1 MNNSSDNNDKS
12 LTSLDLARLDELEL
26 NSDGEVK
33 LESNYWTVF
42 AYPREFILLGKKGE
56 FKEFKKKEQ
65 LISFL
70 SK

>member
-1 MNNSSDNNDKS
+1 MNDSSDNNNN

-26 NSDGEVK
+26 NSDGEVT
-33 LESNYWTVF
+33 LESNYWTVM
-42 AYPREFILLGKKGE
+42 AYPKDFVLLGKKGE
-56 FKEFKKKEQ
+56 FKEFKTKNQ

>member
-1 MNNSSDNNDKS
+1 MNHSFDNNN

-42 AYPREFILLGKKGE
+42 AYPKEFVLLGKKGE
-56 FKEFKKKEQ
+56 FKEFKKKNQ

>member
-1 MNNSSDNNDKS
+1 MNDSFDNNDKY

-33 LESNYWTVF
+33 LESNYWTVM
-42 AYPREFILLGKKGE
+42 AYPKEFVLLGKKGE
-56 FKEFKKKEQ
+56 FKEFKNKDI
-65 LISFL
+65 LIAYL